1 MLRVHVLGELELDDD
16 GAPLAPPA
24 GRRARAL
31 LAYLALHPGPHPR
44 GALAARFWPDVL
56 DESARTSLRGALAD
70 VRRAV
75 GDHLVA
81 TRETAGLDAGWVDA
95 AAFAALVAHGRDEEA
110 LALCRGDLL
119 AGLDDDWIVALR
131 DEHRDAQSALLAR
144 LAAGAG
150 DSETALRH
158 ARARVALDPLSEEAH
173 RDLMTRLA
181 AAGDRPAALAVYQR
195 FAERLRGELRI
206 APSAATRELA
216 ESLRTSAPDRPPLP
230 RALDARRAR
239 SPFVGRTAQLDQLRA
254 GLAGGEHRL
263 LAISGDPGIGKT
275 RLLAELASAA
285 FADGA
290 TVLYGRSPEEAVAPY
305 QPFAEALRPLASADP
320 ALAPLLG
327 EAPPAGDEAGARLRL
342 FEAVAAA
349 LADAPGTRVL
359 LALDDLHWADL
370 PSLRLL
376 AHVLRH
382 ARAERL
388 VVAATYRESELGRS
402 HPLARVLADLRR
414 DRLVERI
421 ALTGLDAPAAS
432 GLITGWVGAQPSAGL
447 VDAVRDETGGNPFF
461 IEEVLRHLLESGALA
476 IDDGG
481 WRLLRSVRDLGV
493 PESVRE
499 VIGRRL
505 ERLGDDAIEVLETAA
520 VIGPDFELALVEPAC
535 GLPRE
540 AVLDALESA
549 SGANLIRPGQAATWS
564 FTHALIREA
573 LHDEL
578 SSLRR
583 TRLHARV
590 AEALAALPEPRPVEL
605 AHHGLEAAALVGA
618 DRAAAWARAA
628 GDAALA
634 RLAYEEAAAHYGD
647 ALEVAGESPE
657 LLLACADALMRAGD
671 PEADAAC
678 AAAIEAA
685 RGDAVL
691 FGRAVLVSCGLGVA
705 IVGLDDRRAALL
717 EEALAG
723 LGDREPGLRA
733 RLLARLAIAL
743 YYAPRRDRS
752 EPLSA
757 AAVAAARESG
767 DPDALL
773 AALNARHV
781 GLWHPSGLEERFR
794 VADEMIALARAGDR
808 PEAELQGRN
817 WRCVD
822 LWESGDLAGFEAEV
836 AAHEQLADRLRL
848 PAFQWYAPMWRAA
861 IASLQG
867 RQDEAVRLADE
878 GEAIAAR
885 AGDRNGPLFRQM
897 IAMNIV
903 VRTRDFHDE
912 GLLTFTEHAVA
923 TYASSMAYAAGLAWQ
938 YAELGRDAEAQAL
951 VDRIAADDFAGLAWD
966 ANWLSMLG
974 ELAEATAVL
983 GDRERAAALYER
995 LLPYAD
1001 RRIVAG
1007 RAVYDQCSAAY
1018 ALGRYAT
1025 TLERL
1030 DAAAEHFEAAIASDE
1045 AIGARPALIQS
1056 RSRYAEVLAARSEH
1070 ARAAELVALAVAD
1083 AAELGIP
1090 NAVPHEVL
1098 EAVARPGRT
1107 AAG

>member
-16 GAPLAPPA
+16 GAPLTPPA
-24 GRRARAL
+24 SRRARAL
-31 LAYLALHPGPHPR
+31 LAYLALSPGPHPR

-75 GDHLVA
+75 GDRLVA
-81 TRETAGLDAGWVDA
+81 TRDTAGLDAGWVDA
-95 AAFAALVAHGRDEEA
+95 AAFAALVAEGRDEEA
-110 LALCRGDLL
+110 LALCRGELL
-119 AGLDDDWIVALR
+119 AGLDDDWIVAAR
-131 DEHRDAQSALLAR
+131 DEHRDAQSAVLAR
-144 LAAGAG
+144 LAAAAG
-150 DSETALRH
+150 DPETALRH

-173 RDLMTRLA
+173 RDLMLRL
-181 AAGDRPAALAVYQR
+181 DRPAALALYQR
-195 FAERLRGELRI
+195 FAERLRSELRV

-216 ESLRTSAPDRPPLP
+216 ESLRTSAPERPPLP
-230 RALDARRAR
+230 RALDPARAT
-239 SPFVGRTAQLDQLRA
+239 SPFVGRDAELARLRA
-254 GLAGGEHRL
+254 AGEGKL

-275 RLLAELASAA
+275 RLLAELARTAY
-285 FADGA
+285 ADCA
-290 TVLYGRSPEEAVAPY
+290 TVLYGRAPEEAVAPY
-305 QPFAEALRPLASADP
+305 QPFAEALQPLASAD
-320 ALAPLLG
+320 AGLAPLFG
-327 EAPPAGDEAGARLRL
+327 EAVPGGDEAGARLRL

-349 LADAPGTRVL
+349 LADGPVL
-359 LALDDLHWADL
+359 LALDDLHWADV

-382 ARAERL
+382 TRPRRL

-421 ALTGLDAPAAS
+421 ALTGLDGRAAS
-432 GLITGWVGAQPSAGL
+432 GLITGWVGAEASAGL
-447 VDAVRDETGGNPFF
+447 VEAVQDETGGNPFF
-461 IEEVLRHLLESGALA
+461 IEEVLRHLLESGALTL
-476 IDDGG
+476 DDRG
-481 WRLLRSVRDLGV
+481 WRLARPVRELGV

-505 ERLGDDAIEVLETAA
+505 DRLGTDAVDVLETAA
-520 VIGPDFELALVEPAC
+520 VIGPDFELALLEPAC
-535 GLPRE
+535 ALSRE
-540 AVLDALESA
+540 AVLDALES
-549 SGANLIRPGQAATWS
+549 GCDANLIRPLSRPAAAWS

-583 TRLHARV
+583 TRLHARI
-590 AEALAALPEPRPVEL
+590 AEALATEPEARPAEL
-605 AHHGLEAAALVGA
+605 AHHGLEAAALVGT
-618 DRAAAWARAA
+618 DRAADWARLA

-634 RLAYEEAAAHYGD
+634 RLAYEEAAEHYRD
-647 ALEVAGESPE
+647 ALELAGTSPE
-657 LLLACADALMRAGD
+657 LLLACADALIRAGD
-671 PEADAAC
+671 PEAEGAC

-691 FGRAVLVSCGLGVA
+691 FGRAVLASCGLGVS
-705 IVGLDDRRAALL
+705 IVGLDEQRVALL
-717 EEALAG
+717 EEALAA
-723 LGDREPGLRA
+723 LGGEEPALRA

-752 EPLSA
+752 GPLSA
-757 AAVAAARESG
+757 EAVAAARESA

-794 VADEMIALARAGDR
+794 VAGEMIALARATAR

-822 LWESGDLAGFEAEV
+822 LWESGDLAGFEAEA
-836 AAHEQLADRLRL
+836 AAHERLADALRL

-867 RQDEAVRLADE
+867 RQEEAVRLADE
-878 GEAIAAR
+878 GAAIAAR
-885 AGDRNGPLFRQM
+885 GGDPNGALFRMM
-897 IAMNIV
+897 IRMNV
-903 VRTRDFHDE
+903 VVHTRDFHDQE
-912 GLLTFTEHAVA
+912 LLAFTEHAVA
-923 TYASSMAYAAGLAWQ
+923 NYASSLAYAAGLAWQ
-938 YAELGRDAEAQAL
+938 YAELGRDADARAL

-974 ELAEATAVL
+974 ELAEATAL
-983 GDRERAAALYER
+983 LADRERAAPLYER
-995 LLPYAD
+995 LVPYAD

-1025 TLERL
+1025 TLGRL
-1030 DAAAEHFEAAIASDE
+1030 DAAAEHFEAALASDR
-1045 AIGARPALIQS
+1045 AMGAGPALIQT
-1056 RSRYAEVLAARSEH
+1056 RARYAEVLAARGEH
-1070 ARAAELVALAVAD
+1070 ERAAELVALAVAD
-1083 AAELGIP
+1083 AAALGIP
-1090 NAVPHEVL
+1090 GAVPHSAL
-1098 EAVARPGRT
+1098 AL
-1107 AAG
+1107 AA